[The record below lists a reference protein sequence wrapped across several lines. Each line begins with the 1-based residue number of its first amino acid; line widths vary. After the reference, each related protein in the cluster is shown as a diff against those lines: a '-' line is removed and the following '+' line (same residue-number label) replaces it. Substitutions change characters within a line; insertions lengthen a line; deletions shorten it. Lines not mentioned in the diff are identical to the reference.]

1 MFTSKKCKYLYS
13 TTSMGSITILVADI
27 FHITILASVDPAVVA
42 TDYQAALMKVVS
54 QLTTGNAASMTNTF
68 WAAIVEPCKMIA
80 GVGVLF
86 WLVPIIPD
94 LSFDNLKK
102 HLLRILMLFLLTL
115 LFAGNAYGARMF
127 AVSNYALIK
136 AIDTSIAAGTK
147 LVIDANA
154 EVASVAQNNEQVQAI
169 SNQIL
174 VCVKLP
180 QTIAD
185 PDPAKVGNVI
195 PNPAYIQCTKDVKTM
210 VVAAKLSVTDPELVL
225 QLADTE
231 AKMNS
236 LVDSYDY
243 NSAWNQFVKFVKNPS
258 KFIAEGL
265 LGTVLDAWA
274 VIVGQTTDEGFILSI
289 IALPLPLAFS
299 FMNTRPLEIW
309 FASLWGLGIFK
320 FSLTFLGAIVN
331 FISANSTGNEPIYG
345 FQLSLAL
352 GAPILAGVVAAG
364 GGAGINS
371 LMAQAGAEMMGAM
384 KGEVVK

>member
-1 MFTSKKCKYLYS
+1 
-13 TTSMGSITILVADI
+13 MGNTTILVADI
-27 FHITILASVDPAVVA
+27 FHTTILASTDPAVVA

-68 WAAIVEPCKMIA
+68 WAAIVEPCKLIA

-102 HLLRILMLFLLTL
+102 HLPRILMLLFLTV
-115 LFAGNAYGARMF
+115 LFAGNAFGARVF

-136 AIDTSIAAGTK
+136 SIDTSIAAGTK

-154 EVASVAQNNEQVQAI
+154 EVAGVAQNNEQVQAI

-243 NSAWNQFVKFVKNPS
+243 NSAWNQFVKFVRNPS

-274 VIVGQTTDEGFILSI
+274 VIVGQTADEGFILTI
-289 IALPLPLAFS
+289 VALPIPLAFA
-299 FMNTRPLEIW
+299 FMNTRPFEIW

-320 FSLTFLGAIVN
+320 FSLTFIGAIVN

-364 GGAGINS
+364 GGSGINS
-371 LMAQAGAEMMGAM
+371 LMAQAGTEMMGAM
-384 KGEVVK
+384 KGGVVK